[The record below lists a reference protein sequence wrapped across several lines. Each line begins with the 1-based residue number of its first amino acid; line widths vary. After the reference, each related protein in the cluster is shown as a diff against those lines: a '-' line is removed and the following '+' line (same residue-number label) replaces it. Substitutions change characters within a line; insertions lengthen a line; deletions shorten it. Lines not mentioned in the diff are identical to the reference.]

1 MTAPLSMVNALPQYT
16 IGGQIGSG
24 GMGEVFSGVH
34 RTLGRQVAIKQ
45 LPPDITNRAGAFV
58 QFDREARVLASLDH
72 PHIVPVYD
80 YVQNLLVM
88 EKLEGG
94 TVFDRFHAGKI
105 DNEQACAITL
115 AMLSGLHAAHVAGV
129 LHLDVKP
136 KNLLFNTAGVAK
148 VADFGIAQVISEGA
162 TLVTHGGQIL
172 GTPAYIAPEQAM
184 GNALSPAADVYAAAT
199 VLYELLCGDLPF
211 DRDRGA
217 LALIRQHMFADPRPI
232 ERVPEPL
239 ATVVMRGIARELPA
253 RYREAETFATDLAAA
268 ATSVYGQGW
277 LERSGIPVLHLAPRV
292 VASLAVG
299 AAPREDLTV
308 ITPKVNGSTADP
320 TIVDPEG
327 PALKRPRVPALIAA
341 AALLGLIVAVL
352 LTPSSL
358 SHDSV
363 STMSVRGAASTGP
376 ATVDLSKPVV
386 VTGNDVVDGALT
398 LSMTGAGIPLGAG
411 SNSVKA
417 DQDRK
422 FSTDITM
429 PPISRWIVGGTV
441 TGELRWKPKDGGPE
455 AVQTF
460 TLHTEQHPL
469 ATLMGTGSLLLALFA
484 LAYLESTART
494 LRRGYRR
501 PSARYSAGLLGAL
514 VGLAVWLFTS
524 AMLGH
529 ELAMAFG
536 IASVMAGA
544 AGAVCLII
552 ATERATLVARHR
564 ALWRDGR
571 AGVLGETDQRP
582 AAGSQS
588 TA

>member
-34 RTLGRQVAIKQ
+34 RTLNRQVAIKQ
-45 LPPDITNRAGAFV
+45 LPPDMAGRVGAFV

-88 EKLEGG
+88 EKLDGG

-105 DNEQACAITL
+105 DQEQACAITL

-136 KNLLFNTAGVAK
+136 KNLLFNTAGVVK

-184 GNALSPAADVYAAAT
+184 GNALTPAADVYAAGT
-199 VLYELLCGDLPF
+199 VLYELLSGDLPF

-217 LALIRQHMFADPRPI
+217 LALIRQHMFADPKQI

-239 ATVVMRGIARELPA
+239 ATVVMRSIARELPA
-253 RYREAETFATDLAAA
+253 RYKEAEAFATDLASA
-268 ATSVYGQGW
+268 ATSAYGQGW

-292 VASLAVG
+292 VAALATG
-299 AAPREDLTV
+299 AAPREELTV
-308 ITPKVNGSTADP
+308 VTPKIGSDTADP
-320 TIVDPEG
+320 TIVDPDS
-327 PALKRPRVPALIAA
+327 PALKRPRVPGWIAA
-341 AALLGLIVAVL
+341 AALLGVVVVSL
-352 LTPSSL
+352 LTPTTL
-358 SHDSV
+358 SHDST
-363 STMSVRGAASTGP
+363 SNMSVRGAPSTGP
-376 ATVDLSKPVV
+376 ATVDLTKPVS
-386 VTGNDVVDGALT
+386 VTGDDVVDGSLT
-398 LSMTGAGIPLGAG
+398 MSMSGGGIPLGSG
-411 SNSVKA
+411 TSQVEP
-417 DQDRK
+417 DRDRK
-422 FSTDITM
+422 FTTEITM
-429 PPISRWIVGGTV
+429 PPIARWIVGGTI
-441 TGELRWKPKDGGPE
+441 TGELRWTPKGGGPE

-460 TLHTEQHPL
+460 TLKSEQHPL
-469 ATLMGTGSLLLALFA
+469 VSLMGTGSLLLALFA
-484 LAYLESTART
+484 AAYLESMSRT

-501 PSARYSAGLLGAL
+501 PSAKYSAGVLGAL
-514 VGLAVWLFTS
+514 IGLSIWTFTS
-524 AMLGH
+524 VMLGH
-529 ELAMAFG
+529 ELNMVFG
-536 IASVMAGA
+536 IMSVLLAG

-552 ATERATLVARHR
+552 ATERATLIARHR

-571 AGVLGETDQRP
+571 QGVLGEVDQRP
-582 AAGSQS
+582 TAGSPG